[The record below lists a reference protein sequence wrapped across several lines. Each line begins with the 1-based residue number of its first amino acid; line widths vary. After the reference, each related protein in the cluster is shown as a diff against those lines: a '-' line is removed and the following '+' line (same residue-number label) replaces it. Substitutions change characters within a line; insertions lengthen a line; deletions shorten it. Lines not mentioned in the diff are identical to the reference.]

1 MPETAVRTDETAA
14 PVAPETA
21 ARTEPS
27 RESSRPVYTEFERL
41 VMRERD
47 ELLARREL
55 GDQVDKALDD
65 VDRRIEQVRDK
76 ASATRGLG
84 ELFRGAASRWARAR
98 ITELEEQRRET
109 RQAAQV
115 LRDEAARLLREAQAA
130 AGMARAREDS
140 LHPLAAKI
148 RRLTIE
154 SWQEAEREIARA
166 ARRG

>member
-1 MPETAVRTDETAA
+1 MATAQKTKVTDVEELWQEVLRTHAA
-14 PVAPETA
+14 WSASEGGTGRA
-21 ARTEPS
+21 A
-27 RESSRPVYTEFERL
+27 L
-41 VMRERD
+41 LRERD

-65 VDRRIEQVRDK
+65 IDRRIDQVNDR
-76 ASATRGLG
+76 AGAARGLA
-84 ELFRGAASRWARAR
+84 ELYRAACNRWARAR

-115 LRDEAARLLREAQAA
+115 LRDEAARLLREAQHA

-148 RRLTIE
+148 RRLTVE
-154 SWQEAEREIARA
+154 PWQEAEREIARN

>member
-1 MPETAVRTDETAA
+1 MATKTRQATVAELWAEVERTHKAWSASEGGQGRAA
-14 PVAPETA
+14 
-21 ARTEPS
+21 
-27 RESSRPVYTEFERL
+27 L
-41 VMRERD
+41 LRERD

-65 VDRRIEQVRDK
+65 IDRRIDQVRDK
-76 ASATRGLG
+76 AGAARGLG
-84 ELFRGAASRWARAR
+84 ELYRGACARWARAR

>member
-1 MPETAVRTDETAA
+1 MATATKQKATDVGQLWEEVVRAHAA
-14 PVAPETA
+14 WSASEGGGGRA
-21 ARTEPS
+21 A
-27 RESSRPVYTEFERL
+27 L
-41 VMRERD
+41 LRERD

-65 VDRRIEQVRDK
+65 IDRRIDQVKDR
-76 ASATRGLG
+76 AGAARGLG
-84 ELFRGAASRWARAR
+84 ELFRAAASRWARAR
-98 ITELEEQRRET
+98 IAELEEQRRET
-109 RQAAQV
+109 RAAAAV

>member
-1 MPETAVRTDETAA
+1 MATKTRQATVAELWAEVERTHKAWSASEGGQGRAA
-14 PVAPETA
+14 
-21 ARTEPS
+21 
-27 RESSRPVYTEFERL
+27 L
-41 VMRERD
+41 LRERD

-55 GDQVDKALDD
+55 GDQVDKAIAEL
-65 VDRRIEQVRDK
+65 DRRIEQVRDK
-76 ASATRGLG
+76 AGAARGLG
-84 ELFRGAASRWARAR
+84 ELYRAACTRWAQAR

-109 RQAAQV
+109 RQAAAV

-154 SWQEAEREIARA
+154 SWLEAEREIARA

>member
-1 MPETAVRTDETAA
+1 MATATKQKVTDVGQLWEEVLRTHAA
-14 PVAPETA
+14 WSASEGGTGRA
-21 ARTEPS
+21 A
-27 RESSRPVYTEFERL
+27 L
-41 VMRERD
+41 LRERD
-47 ELLARREL
+47 TLLARREL

-65 VDRRIEQVRDK
+65 IDRRIDQVKDR
-76 ASATRGLG
+76 AGAARGLG
-84 ELFRGAASRWARAR
+84 ELYRAACTRWARAR

-130 AGMARAREDS
+130 ASMAQAREES
-140 LHPLAAKI
+140 LMPLGAKI
-148 RRLTIE
+148 RKLTVD